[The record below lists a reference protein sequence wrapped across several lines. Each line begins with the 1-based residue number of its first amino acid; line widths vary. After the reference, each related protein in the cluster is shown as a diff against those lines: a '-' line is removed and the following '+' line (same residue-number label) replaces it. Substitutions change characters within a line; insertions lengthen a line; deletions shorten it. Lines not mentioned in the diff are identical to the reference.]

1 MSSRIPQTTLEEIL
15 RRSDMAAVLG
25 RYTTL
30 RRSGRKFMALCPFHN
45 EKTPSMSVDV
55 EKGLFYCF
63 GCQESGSLFDFV
75 MKMEGLSF
83 REAALRLA
91 ADAGVVVE
99 ITEEA
104 SQEDSER
111 QRALNLLDRVAGY
124 YHELLLRSPL
134 GQAGR
139 DYLASRGISRE
150 TAEKFRL
157 GWAPEGGGSL
167 LRKLSESGF
176 SVAEGIACGVLTDR
190 SGGARDLLRA
200 RLVFPIADVQGR
212 VLAFGGRAMGDAQP
226 KYLNSPETS
235 WYSKRMHLYGL
246 NHARGAISRADEAIV
261 TEGYFDVVSL
271 HQGGVPRAVASLG
284 TALTEEQ
291 ATLLRRYASKA
302 VLAYDADRAGQA
314 AAWKGGEILE
324 DAGLRVSVARMPAG
338 EDPDSLVRRGAVEE
352 VLADSVG
359 LVEFQMDRMAAGV
372 DLSTPEGKED
382 FVREVL
388 PAISRIRDSAR
399 QDAYVRRLAYRT
411 GISEQKLH
419 WRLGRAGSRGPAAR
433 TRRAPLALEPEL
445 ALLRVL
451 ANEPQWATAVNE
463 VLTLDVVSPPLRG
476 VYAALLAMN
485 GRSEPVT
492 FHELLPHVAEEGMA
506 SKLTEILAQEPLQS
520 THEDVRKLA
529 ISIRDRSLQER
540 LDVLRKEVV
549 PAIEAGR
556 LTSEDPLYQEY
567 YRLRS
572 YFDRRGKQ

>member
-1 MSSRIPQTTLEEIL
+1 MSARIPQATVDEIV
-15 RRSDMAAVLG
+15 RRSDMAAVLS
-25 RYTTL
+25 RYTQL
-30 RRSGRKFMALCPFHN
+30 RRSGRKYMALCPFHQ
-45 EKTPSMSVDV
+45 EKTPSLSVDP
-55 EKGLFYCF
+55 EKGLWHCF
-63 GCQESGSLFDFV
+63 GCQEGGTVFDFV

-91 ADAGVVVE
+91 GEAGVVVE

-104 SQEDSER
+104 TREDSER

-134 GQAGR
+134 GQPGR

-150 TAEKFRL
+150 TAEKFRM
-157 GWAPEGGGSL
+157 GWAPDGGGSL
-167 LRKLSESGF
+167 LRKLAEGGF
-176 SVAEGIACGVLTDR
+176 SVAEGLACGVLTDR
-190 SGGARDLLRA
+190 GGSARDLLRA

-212 VLAFGGRAMGDAQP
+212 ILAFGGRTLGDAQP
-226 KYLNSPETS
+226 KYLNSPETA

-246 NHARGAISRADEAIV
+246 NHARGPISRADEAVV

-271 HQGGVPRAVASLG
+271 HQGGLPRAVASLG

-291 ATLLRRYASKA
+291 ATLLRRYASKV

-324 DAGLRVSVARMPAG
+324 DAGLRVLVARMPAG

-352 VLADSVG
+352 VLSDSVG
-359 LVEFQMDRMAAGV
+359 LVEFQMDRQAAGL

-399 QDAYVRRLAYRT
+399 QDAYIRRLAYRT

-419 WRLGRAGSRGPAAR
+419 WRLGRGG
-433 TRRAPLALEPEL
+433 RAPATRSRRPSLALEPEL
-445 ALLRVL
+445 QLLRVL
-451 ANEPQWATAVNE
+451 TGEPQWVSLVKET
-463 VLTLDVVSPPLRG
+463 LTVEMTSPHLQG
-476 VYAALLAMN
+476 VFGALLAME
-485 GRSEPVT
+485 GRTEAVT
-492 FHELLPHVAEEGMA
+492 FHELLPHLAEEGMA

-529 ISIRDRSLQER
+529 VSVRDRSLQER

-549 PAIEAGR
+549 PALEAGR

-567 YRLRS
+567 YRLER
-572 YFDRRGKQ
+572 YFRGRGTQ